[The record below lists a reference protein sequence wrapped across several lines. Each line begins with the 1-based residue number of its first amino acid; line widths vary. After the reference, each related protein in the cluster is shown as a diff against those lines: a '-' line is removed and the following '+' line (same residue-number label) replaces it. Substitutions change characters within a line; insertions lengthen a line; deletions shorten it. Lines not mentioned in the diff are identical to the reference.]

1 MTIDVD
7 GSHSRFATIE
17 GNVSGNCRLRI
28 ESRIKLQHSP
38 TNLGAVHGPVE
49 GVFSF
54 FSAWLAVSEGDR
66 FSRGHGARMIVGAE

>member
-38 TNLGAVHGPVE
+38 TNLGAVHGPAE
-49 GVFSF
+49 GI